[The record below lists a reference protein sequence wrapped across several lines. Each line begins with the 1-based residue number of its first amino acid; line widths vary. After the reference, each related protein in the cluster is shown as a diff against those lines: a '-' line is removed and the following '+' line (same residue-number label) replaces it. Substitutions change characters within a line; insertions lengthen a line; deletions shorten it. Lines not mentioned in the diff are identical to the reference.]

1 MNKTTVQL
9 LKWKNIG
16 FVRFNAHFDIIEID
30 NVANTMLKSLAD
42 QFAEEKLL
50 ELFPEFLGNEEEIH
64 NLLKK
69 KSVDFRLDYV
79 NKTDRMNKLRFFNL
93 LVLAEN
99 ESDLGV
105 VIVEDVTKQ
114 GRMAQEI
121 NQQKYELLLYKSNA
135 EFRRQFLSEGLLG
148 QSKAVQHIRNTIDKI
163 SKVPNSTVLL
173 LGESG
178 TGKSLTAR
186 IIHYSSMS
194 ADAPLV
200 DINCAAIPEN
210 LIEAEL
216 FGYEKGAFT
225 NASVTRPGLL
235 EEAEGG
241 TIFLDEIGEL
251 PLNLQAKLLSVIE
264 SKKFRRLGSNK
275 SIVVKARIITA
286 TNRNLQK
293 EVAKKNFREDL
304 YYRLDVVSIR
314 LPPLRELGKDILI
327 IADHLLII
335 FNMEFK
341 KKIKGFT
348 QSAKEALLAH
358 TWPGNVRELSNCL
371 ERAIIF
377 SENKQ
382 IDKPDLI
389 LSHQVHIKNG
399 QEWEV
404 PSTGILLEE
413 VEQELIMS
421 ALKQAGNNKS
431 KAARLL
437 GLTRDTLRYRLEK
450 YNISDIMVNG
460 NFST

>member
-1 MNKTTVQL
+1 MNGTTEQL

-16 FVRFNAHFDIIEID
+16 FIRFNAHFDIIEID
-30 NVANTMLKSLAD
+30 NVAKTMLKSVAD
-42 QFAEEKLL
+42 QFSGGNLL

-69 KSVDFRLDYV
+69 KSVDFRLDYL
-79 NKTDRMNKLRFFNL
+79 NKIDRMNKLRFFNL

-99 ESDLGV
+99 ESDIGV
-105 VIVEDVTKQ
+105 VIIEDVTNQ

-121 NQQKYELLLYKSNA
+121 NQQKYELLLYKSNS
-135 EFRRQFLSEGLLG
+135 EFRRLFLSKSLLE
-148 QSKAVQHIRNTIDKI
+148 QSKAVQHIRNMIDKI

-186 IIHYSSMS
+186 IIHYSSMPV
-194 ADAPLV
+194 DAPFV

-225 NASVTRPGLL
+225 NATATRQGLL

-251 PLNLQAKLLSVIE
+251 PFNLQAKLLSIIE
-264 SKKFRRLGSNK
+264 IKKFRRLGSNK
-275 SIVVKARIITA
+275 SIVFKARIITA

-293 EVAKKNFREDL
+293 EVVKKNFREDL

-327 IADHLLII
+327 IADHLLTI
-335 FNMEFK
+335 FNIEFK

-371 ERAIIF
+371 ERAMIF
-377 SENKQ
+377 SENEQ
-382 IDKPDLI
+382 IDNPDLI
-389 LSHQVHIKNG
+389 LSHPVHIKNG
-399 QEWEV
+399 KEWEV

-413 VEQELIMS
+413 IERELIIS

-450 YNISDIMVNG
+450 YNIS
-460 NFST
+460 

>member
-1 MNKTTVQL
+1 MNGTTEQL

-16 FVRFNAHFDIIEID
+16 FIRFNAHFDIIEID
-30 NVANTMLKSLAD
+30 NVAKTMLKSVAD
-42 QFAEEKLL
+42 QFSGGNLL

-69 KSVDFRLDYV
+69 KSVDFRLDYL
-79 NKTDRMNKLRFFNL
+79 NKIDRMNKLRFFNL

-99 ESDLGV
+99 ESDIGV
-105 VIVEDVTKQ
+105 VIIEDVTNQ

-121 NQQKYELLLYKSNA
+121 NQQKYELLLYKSNS
-135 EFRRQFLSEGLLG
+135 EFRRLFLSKSLLE
-148 QSKAVQHIRNTIDKI
+148 QSKAVQHIRNMIDKI

-186 IIHYSSMS
+186 IIHYSSMPV
-194 ADAPLV
+194 DAPFV

-225 NASVTRPGLL
+225 NATATRQGLL

-251 PLNLQAKLLSVIE
+251 PFNLQAKLLSIIE
-264 SKKFRRLGSNK
+264 IKNFRRLGINQ
-275 SIVVKARIITA
+275 SIVFKARIITA

-293 EVAKKNFREDL
+293 EVVKKNFREDL

-327 IADHLLII
+327 IADHLLTI
-335 FNMEFK
+335 FNIEFK

-371 ERAIIF
+371 ERAMIF
-377 SENKQ
+377 SENEQ
-382 IDKPDLI
+382 IDNPDLI
-389 LSHQVHIKNG
+389 LSHPVHIKNG
-399 QEWEV
+399 KEWEV

-413 VEQELIMS
+413 IERELIIS

-450 YNISDIMVNG
+450 YNIS
-460 NFST
+460 